1 MLFALCHLPKITR
14 FFAILVL
21 FWYFYTF
28 GKILITWST
37 YNNSHQFIFWVKL
50 KEFFTI
56 LSFRTSVSP
65 AFCIPNLMMNSSSFR
80 RRSWETR
87 ARIVMEKTHF
97 WPRLVEPMAFLQP
110 PAEAGPPAQAWQH
123 CGSDGDG
130 VGMEQNS
137 LHFFLG
143 RTKEY

>member
-1 MLFALCHLPKITR
+1 
-14 FFAILVL
+14 
-21 FWYFYTF
+21 
-28 GKILITWST
+28 
-37 YNNSHQFIFWVKL
+37 
-50 KEFFTI
+50 
-56 LSFRTSVSP
+56 
-65 AFCIPNLMMNSSSFR
+65 MMNPSSFR

-137 LHFFLG
+137 TFFLG
-143 RTKEY
+143 RTKEYWIVYR